1 MNPKYVYTNMLK
13 DCKLPCTRTKTQT
26 KFLEEK
32 YLSKNSTRSSR
43 IDITFSSKVD
53 VHVNDFKKF
62 SISMFL
68 SIFGG
73 TMGLWLGL
81 SVFHLL
87 DFTKTYLDKAVLFFV
102 KKNWVWNYKYRKI
115 HPIFGSDGILRKG
128 DLGSLSVCL
137 SVLWRSGL
145 MGTLRAFISFE
156 GRGIEAMLCRGLF
169 LMTSTRSILD

>member
-1 MNPKYVYTNMLK
+1 MNLKYVYTNMLK

-102 KKNWVWNYKYRKI
+102 KKN
-115 HPIFGSDGILRKG
+115 
-128 DLGSLSVCL
+128 
-137 SVLWRSGL
+137 
-145 MGTLRAFISFE
+145 
-156 GRGIEAMLCRGLF
+156 
-169 LMTSTRSILD
+169 